1 MRDSYRFMCGAT
13 AICLMAFWPTGAL
26 PQSANL
32 GCNFEQVAGASR
44 HVLRCPGGAK
54 IIFEAGARYSL
65 ADRNQDGN
73 ADGVILRRK
82 ALLADV
88 ESGNAPGF
96 VVITPQ
102 AIAAVRGTKW
112 AVDVQG
118 GKTSVFVVDGRVGVR
133 RPSSSAGVVLD
144 PGEGVDVER
153 GTSPLT
159 VKRWPAARV
168 SALLARLGE

>member
-1 MRDSYRFMCGAT
+1 MTVSYRSICRAS
-13 AICLMAFWPTGAL
+13 AIFLMVFWPTFAL
-26 PQSANL
+26 PQTASL
-32 GCNFEQVAGASR
+32 GCNLEQVAGTSR
-44 HVLRCPGGAK
+44 HVLRCPGGVRITA
-54 IIFEAGARYSL
+54 EDGARYSL

-73 ADGVILRRK
+73 ADGVILRRR
-82 ALLADV
+82 ALLLEV
-88 ESGNAPGF
+88 PTIQTPGF
-96 VVITPQ
+96 VVVTPQ

-118 GKTSVFVVDGRVGVR
+118 GKTSVFVVDGRVGVQ
-133 RPSSSAGVVLD
+133 RPSSSAGVLLG

-168 SALLARLGE
+168 SALMARLGE